1 MVEREAKPD
10 FMVEREAKP
19 DFMVEDIDDTITN
32 NIIDQ
37 PVKEPVKKVEPMREI
52 ALEATAAQQVK
63 QVKQAQ
69 VANPIEL
76 SSVLSETVIIE
87 HPHRY
92 FSRIEPQ
99 EKKWWHFKFRS
110 ATDEQRFTQQLAQI
124 NLTATYNY
132 EGQKNPDVTLTQQ
145 GKEVGKIHFL
155 HFDRRDKGTISKYYI
170 KLFLFQFSDS
180 AKLEAVKQ
188 VIYDFFSTMSIPHSL
203 KKHSKKRS
211 TKRNKRSTKRST
223 KRQNKSASK
232 K

>member
-1 MVEREAKPD
+1 MAKPD
-10 FMVEREAKP
+10 FII
-19 DFMVEDIDDTITN
+19 EDIDNIDDTITN

-52 ALEATAAQQVK
+52 ALEATAAQQVKQVK

-110 ATDEQRFTQQLAQI
+110 AADEQRFTQQLAQI

-211 TKRNKRSTKRST
+211 SKRSTKRST
-223 KRQNKSASK
+223 KRNMKRSTKRQNKSTSK